1 MKKKV
6 IAALLAAVLAA
17 GSLGACG
24 GETKTTESSQEGQE
38 NGKVK
43 LTALVNKH
51 SLTKDLDEIE
61 WLKEIEEKAGVEIE
75 WQQISADWDQ
85 KKSAMFASGEIPDL
99 LFNATADSDY
109 VQYQGLFENLEP
121 LIEENAPNIKEMFEE
136 HPETKTLAQT
146 ENGEIYGVPSYQAV
160 WPKVS
165 GSMLI
170 NKTWLD
176 NLNLEVPTTWEELK

>member
-6 IAALLAAVLAA
+6 IASFLIAVLAA
-17 GSLGACG
+17 GSLSACG
-24 GETKTTESSQEGQE
+24 GEAQNSQSEKD
-38 NGKVK
+38 NGKVT

-51 SLTKDLDEIE
+51 SLTKDLNEIE
-61 WLKEIEEKAGVEIE
+61 WLNEIQEKAGVKIE

-99 LFNATADSDY
+99 LFGATADSDY

-121 LIEENAPNIKEMFEE
+121 LIEKNAPNIKEMFEE
-136 HPETKTLAQT
+136 HPETETLAKT

-170 NKTWLD
+170 RS
-176 NLNLEVPTTWEELK
+176 EERRVGKECRSRWSPYH